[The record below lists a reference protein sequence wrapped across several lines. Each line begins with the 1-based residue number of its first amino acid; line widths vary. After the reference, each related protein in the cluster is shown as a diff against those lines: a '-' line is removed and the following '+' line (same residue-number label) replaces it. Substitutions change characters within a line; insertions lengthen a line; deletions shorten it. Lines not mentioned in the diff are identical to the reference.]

1 MINVLLF
8 SALALGVAV
17 TADVAVW
24 RYKRESKILNFL
36 FIFIMIFGH
45 PFYFSVAFF
54 ALFSSGI
61 LYGADYNLAVLG
73 AVLLAA
79 AMTALGFLR
88 FKIYGLKNKAVKMS
102 NFAKFY
108 FFTAGFIPFYAV
120 LIDGGEMGVAALVQL
135 LPVACVFAFIYSAIK
150 FKIIKSSD
158 R

>member
-1 MINVLLF
+1 M
-8 SALALGVAV
+8 AV

-61 LYGADYNLAVLG
+61 LYGADYNLTVLG

-79 AMTALGFLR
+79 AMMALGF

-135 LPVACVFAFIYSAIK
+135 LPAACVFAFVYSAIK
-150 FKIIKSSD
+150 FKIIKRSGG
-158 R
+158 

>member
-54 ALFSSGI
+54 ALFSSEI
-61 LYGADYNLAVLG
+61 LYGADYDLAVLG

-108 FFTAGFIPFYAV
+108 FFTAGFIPF
-120 LIDGGEMGVAALVQL
+120 MQ
-135 LPVACVFAFIYSAIK
+135 F
-150 FKIIKSSD
+150 
-158 R
+158 

>member
-1 MINVLLF
+1 
-8 SALALGVAV
+8 
-17 TADVAVW
+17 
-24 RYKRESKILNFL
+24 
-36 FIFIMIFGH
+36 MIFGH

-108 FFTAGFIPFYAV
+108 FLRPV
-120 LIDGGEMGVAALVQL
+120 LSRFMQ
-135 LPVACVFAFIYSAIK
+135 F
-150 FKIIKSSD
+150 
-158 R
+158 